1 MVDEKLH
8 IRREEGRPVL
18 QTWVNGS
25 EVIVNFSDEEP
36 KTDIK
41 KGIMRLIMQ
50 SYEDR
55 VLGQNRSEESARLW

>member
-1 MVDEKLH
+1 MDERLQIKQ
-8 IRREEGRPVL
+8 ENGRPVL
-18 QTWVNGS
+18 QTWVDGV

-36 KTDIK
+36 QTDLK

-55 VLGQNRSEESARLW
+55 VIGQKRKVEEPT

>member
-1 MVDEKLH
+1 MMDEKLH
-8 IRREEGRPVL
+8 IRQENGRPVL

-25 EVIVNFSDEEP
+25 DVIINFSEEEP

-50 SYEDR
+50 SYDDR
-55 VLGQNRSEESARLW
+55 VLGHNCSEESA

>member
-1 MVDEKLH
+1 MDERVQIKQ
-8 IRREEGRPVL
+8 EDGRPVL
-18 QTWVNGS
+18 QMWVNGV

-36 KTDIK
+36 QTDVK

-55 VLGQNRSEESARLW
+55 VMEQKRKVEEPA

>member
-1 MVDEKLH
+1 MDERLQIKQ
-8 IRREEGRPVL
+8 ENGRPVL
-18 QTWVNGS
+18 QTWVDGV

-36 KTDIK
+36 QMDVK

-55 VLGQNRSEESARLW
+55 VIGQKRKVEEPT

>member
-1 MVDEKLH
+1 MDERLQIKQ
-8 IRREEGRPVL
+8 ENGRPVL
-18 QTWVNGS
+18 QTWVNGV

-36 KTDIK
+36 QTDVK

-55 VLGQNRSEESARLW
+55 VIGQKRKVEEPA